1 MSNRSGTNIPESDR
15 KTKRVQTRVHEQVAT
30 RLEAEAGL
38 KKVSPSQILRD
49 VVEGSWWGLLGEK
62 SEADNIKPE
71 VVGGEISMV
80 AMARLERGSLSVS
93 LPEIGKM
100 ISIERGHT
108 AFAGVEKDIRSFV
121 DGVPMELVFE
131 KTGTDQGDLVFG
143 GRSFKV
149 KRANSCDKDSL
160 FGLIA
165 ACEPKQRGIH
175 LLELVGDLRMYL
187 NGSYSCYGVT
197 TSMEAL
203 AVRWIRWRITDGWS
217 SPFGSRLTL
226 DIDAAFDDS
235 VRTMAAAVCEMWDR
249 IHAEKKSDR

>member
-49 VVEGSWWGLLGEK
+49 VVEGSWWGLLREK

-71 VVGGEISMV
+71 VVGGEIDMV
-80 AMARLERGSLSVS
+80 AMARLERSLLSVS
-93 LPEIGKM
+93 LPEIEKM
-100 ISIERGHT
+100 ISIERGHP
-108 AFAGVEKDIRSFV
+108 AFAGVEKDIGSFV
-121 DGVPMELVFE
+121 DGAPMNLVFE
-131 KTGTDQGDLVFG
+131 ETDLDRCQLVFG
-143 GRSFKV
+143 GQSFKV
-149 KRANSCDKDSL
+149 KRAHSSDKDSL

-226 DIDAAFDDS
+226 DIDAAFDDA

-249 IHAEKKSDR
+249 IHSEKKSDR